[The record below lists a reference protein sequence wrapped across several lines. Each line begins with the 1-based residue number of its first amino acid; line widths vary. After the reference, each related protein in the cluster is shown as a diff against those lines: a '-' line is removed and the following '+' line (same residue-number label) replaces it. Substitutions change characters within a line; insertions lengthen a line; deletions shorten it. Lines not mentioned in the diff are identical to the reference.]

1 MNQSVPLHLY
11 WGMPL
16 QKKQLTPRQ
25 WVQLPQ
31 HWNYSSQDF
40 RSGKRRESST
50 GARGRRLRVYS
61 LAKFLSRDEPC
72 YKIFR
77 ERITKTIYS
86 SSSFHWLETSSISIE
101 GCDNEPK
108 RHQSSSSSSHQIA
121 TNDFSSYW
129 SIGAFAVELVW
140 FRQCRHDHKS
150 WWHSLIEEEGK
161 KERFHP
167 ALCTSNSTDEKIISV
182 LIRTK
187 WKQKENVST
196 DTRQHI

>member
-1 MNQSVPLHLY
+1 
-11 WGMPL
+11 
-16 QKKQLTPRQ
+16 
-25 WVQLPQ
+25 
-31 HWNYSSQDF
+31 
-40 RSGKRRESST
+40 
-50 GARGRRLRVYS
+50 
-61 LAKFLSRDEPC
+61 
-72 YKIFR
+72 
-77 ERITKTIYS
+77 
-86 SSSFHWLETSSISIE
+86 
-101 GCDNEPK
+101 
-108 RHQSSSSSSHQIA
+108 
-121 TNDFSSYW
+121 
-129 SIGAFAVELVW
+129 VELVW